1 MSEISGSAPR
11 LDVGVLIAAAGRGER
26 AGAGEPKQFRL
37 IRGAPMLLRSIRPF
51 ARHPRVR
58 GIVIALPPDSVSNP
72 PEWLASLVSD
82 RLHFVA
88 GGGTRAESVKAALD
102 AIAPECTTV
111 LVHDA
116 ARPFVAPEIV
126 DAVIACADAGNG
138 ALPAIPVSDTLK
150 RTQPGSPRVTET
162 VSRAGLWRAQTPQGF
177 PRSMIETAYAQA
189 ASGEIPAFTDEA
201 SLVEAAGFPVEIVP
215 GGDRNIKV
223 TTEDDFALA
232 ELLADR

>member
-1 MSEISGSAPR
+1 MSEISGSASR
-11 LDVGVLIAAAGRGER
+11 LDVGVLIAAAGQGER

-58 GIVIALPPDSVSNP
+58 EIVIALPAESASDP
-72 PEWLASLVSD
+72 PEWLASLASD
-82 RLHFVA
+82 RLRFVA
-88 GGGTRAESVKAALD
+88 GGATRAESVKAALD
-102 AIAPECTTV
+102 VIDPGCATV

-126 DAVIACADAGNG
+126 DAVIACADTGTG

-150 RTQPGSPRVTET
+150 RTLPESSRVAET
-162 VSRAGLWRAQTPQGF
+162 VRRAGLWRAQTPQGF
-177 PRSMIETAYAQA
+177 PRSMIEAAYERA
-189 ASGEIPAFTDEA
+189 AAGEVLSFTDEA

-223 TTEDDFALA
+223 TTEEDFALA
-232 ELLADR
+232 ELLAGR